1 MNVSRAHALTL
12 DAADPLR
19 SWRERFARP
28 RDAHGEDLVYLCG
41 HSLGLQPLIAAE
53 YVEEVLSDWRALAV
67 EAHVV
72 ARHPWV
78 SFHERLTAPMARLVG
93 ARDAEVVAMNSLT
106 VNLHLLLVSFYR
118 PSGDRT
124 RLMIERSAFPS
135 DRYAVESQIRFHGL
149 DPARALIE
157 LGPRDGEECL
167 RTEDVID
174 RIEREGAHLATV
186 WLPGVQYLTG
196 QWLDLE
202 AIAEAAHRAGSTVG
216 FDLAHAVGNV
226 ELELHDT
233 DVDFAVWCTYKY
245 LNGGP
250 GAIGGA
256 FVHERHANRDDLPRF
271 AGWWGHDKQ
280 TRFAMGPEFHRLP
293 GAEGWQLSNPPVL
306 SMAPLIASLEHFDA
320 VGMPTLRQKSVA
332 LINYLVS
339 LIRERL
345 GERVSIVTPA
355 NEAER
360 GATLSLGVNATRDRA
375 YAAYEGLRRRGVVTD
390 WREPAVIRAA
400 LAPFYNGYEDAWALV
415 DALAA
420 ELT

>member
-1 MNVSRAHALTL
+1 
-12 DAADPLR
+12 
-19 SWRERFARP
+19 
-28 RDAHGEDLVYLCG
+28 
-41 HSLGLQPLIAAE
+41 
-53 YVEEVLSDWRALAV
+53 
-67 EAHVV
+67 V

-202 AIAEAAHRAGSTVG
+202 AITEAAHRAGSTVG